1 MKTTVLLILDQS
13 VNAVEREVMTITP
26 TSVQTQQ
33 NVSIVGKIIYQGP
46 VHVKFGKRKEKRN
59 HETESDQKFN
69 IS

>member
-13 VNAVEREVMTITP
+13 VNAAEREVMTITP

-46 VHVKFGKRKEKRN
+46 VNVKFGKKKKK
-59 HETESDQKFN
+59 S
-69 IS
+69 